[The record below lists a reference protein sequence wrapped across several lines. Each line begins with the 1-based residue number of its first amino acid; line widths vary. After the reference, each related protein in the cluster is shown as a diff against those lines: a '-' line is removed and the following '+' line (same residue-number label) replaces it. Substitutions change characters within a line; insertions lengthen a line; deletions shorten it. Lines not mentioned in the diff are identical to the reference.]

1 VYKLDI
7 RPLVGSLEVSILEAT
22 YQVKFGIGDNSHI
35 GYQSLHFMSSHSMVM
50 GIPIVHK
57 INEVCQEC
65 QLGKQVGKRF
75 LKESISF
82 TKVPI
87 HFELCIPLLINS
99 LMDCFT

>member
-1 VYKLDI
+1 MAKMCI
-7 RPLVGSLEVSILEAT
+7 SWTLVGSLQVYILEAT

-65 QLGKQVGKRF
+65 QLGKQVAKRF
-75 LKESISF
+75 LKEYI
-82 TKVPI
+82 
-87 HFELCIPLLINS
+87 INQS
-99 LMDCFT
+99 RYN